1 LNKKILNEKGFTL
14 VEVIISI
21 SILIV
26 IVSIAYMVL
35 NSSNKLLD
43 SQKNISNIQ
52 QGMNLATRYLNKD
65 LEDSVYIKLKNKDNE
80 EVILDTIL
88 KNISQNTVYYKYE
101 IITTENNT
109 INYEI
114 QISKKGDRYLYSLN
128 RISNKSTINIISN
141 QYIKYEKINSIINL
155 ETPVEIKYNNKL
167 YDIYIKYLDKTQIKS
182 YKFKVYKRNDK
193 LENVE

>member
-1 LNKKILNEKGFTL
+1 LNKKVLNQKGFTL

-26 IVSIAYMVL
+26 IVSIAYMIL

-52 QGMNLATRYLNKD
+52 QGMNLATRYLTRD
-65 LEDSVYIKLKNKDNE
+65 LEDSVNIKLKNKDNG
-80 EVILDTIL
+80 EVILDTTL
-88 KNISQNTVYYKYE
+88 KNISQDTVYYKYE
-101 IITTENNT
+101 IVTTKNNI
-109 INYEI
+109 INYEV
-114 QISKKGDRYLYSLN
+114 QISKKGDKYLYSLN
-128 RISNKSTINIISN
+128 RTSNYSTINIISN
-141 QYIKYEKINSIINL
+141 QFIKYEKINGITSL
-155 ETPVEIKYNNKL
+155 ETPFEIKYNNKL

>member
-1 LNKKILNEKGFTL
+1 MNKKVLNQKGFTL

-26 IVSIAYMVL
+26 IVSTAYMIL

-52 QGMNLATRYLNKD
+52 QGMNLATRYLTRD
-65 LEDSVYIKLKNKDNE
+65 LEDSVNIKLKNKDNVE
-80 EVILDTIL
+80 TTLDTIL
-88 KNISQNTVYYKYE
+88 KNIVQDTVYYKYE
-101 IITTENNT
+101 IVTTKNN
-109 INYEI
+109 IIYYEV

-128 RISNKSTINIISN
+128 RISNNSTINIISN
-141 QYIKYEKINSIINL
+141 QFIKYENINGITSL
-155 ETPVEIKYNNKL
+155 ETPFEIKYNNKL
-167 YDIYIKYLDKTQIKS
+167 YDIYIKYLDKTQVKS